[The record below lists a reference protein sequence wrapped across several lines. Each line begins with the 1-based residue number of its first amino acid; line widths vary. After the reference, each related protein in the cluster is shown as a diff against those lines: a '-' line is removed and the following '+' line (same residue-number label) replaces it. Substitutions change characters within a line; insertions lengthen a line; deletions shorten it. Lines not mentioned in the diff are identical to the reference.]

1 MSEMKLIIENWNEFV
16 TEQTK
21 VSTVGDLRKAIQI
34 YRAKEAGKEVG
45 KKAMEMAVAQ
55 IPGIS
60 NVYSLWQGAKDGRA
74 MLRKLY
80 GADDGFK
87 TNTGLD
93 MLNVNDEIS
102 AIVDDNV
109 ENAFLNDMLDALE
122 SAEPTDPIPVVD
134 DELQRFLSKT
144 FKGHQVKK

>member
-34 YRAKEAGKEVG
+34 YRAKEAGKEAG

-122 SAEPTDPIPVVD
+122 GAEPTDPIPVVD

>member
-1 MSEMKLIIENWNEFV
+1 
-16 TEQTK
+16 
-21 VSTVGDLRKAIQI
+21 
-34 YRAKEAGKEVG
+34 
-45 KKAMEMAVAQ
+45 MEMAVAQ